1 MNNLAIVIL
10 DGNLTHD
17 PEIKTTK
24 SDKKVTHFT
33 VALNHEWGAK
43 DGNPSVSYVPIEAW
57 DRLGE
62 NCGKFLTKGS
72 RVTVTGYLR
81 QERWKD
87 EEGGNRSR
95 VKVVAQQV
103 RFDSKKDAAG
113 NNESDDQAA

>member
-17 PEIKTTK
+17 PEIKTTR
-24 SDKKVTHFT
+24 SEKKVTTFT
-33 VALNHEWGAK
+33 VALNHEWGSK
-43 DGNPSVSYVPIEAW
+43 DGNPAVSYIPVEAW

-62 NCGKFLTKGS
+62 NCGKYLTKGN

-87 EEGGNRSR
+87 DNGTGKSR
-95 VKVVAQQV
+95 VKIVAQQV
-103 RFDSKKDAAG
+103 RFDSKKQFPDD
-113 NNESDDQAA
+113 NESEEHAA